1 MSRKLPSQRGGSRY
15 KAVQALYQWQVT
27 RDAMENIE
35 AQFFG
40 NELFDDEFA
49 EEEEDTRQ
57 INKSY
62 FRKLLREIPAQT
74 AALDVQL
81 GPLLDRKVEQLDP
94 VEHAILWIGA
104 YEINAAKMP
113 WRAVI
118 NEAIELSK
126 LFGQPGSHKYING
139 VLDKL
144 ARQQQ
149 QATDTD

>member
-15 KAVQALYQWQVT
+15 KAVQALYQWLVT
-27 RDAMENIE
+27 GDEMADIE
-35 AQFFG
+35 EQFSG
-40 NELFDDEFA
+40 AELFDEEFA
-49 EEEEDTRQ
+49 AEEEDTKH

-62 FRKLLREIPAQT
+62 FRKLVREIAVQTDTLDAQL
-74 AALDVQL
+74 A
-81 GPLLDRKVEQLDP
+81 PLLDRKVEQLDP
-94 VEHAILWIGA
+94 VERAILWIGA
-104 YEINAAKMP
+104 YEINSAKMP

-144 ARQQQ
+144 ARQRQSM
-149 QATDTD
+149 DTD